1 MNTTV
6 GYLSCAENLLSP
18 EYSLTERQ
26 LFTELVLIC
35 AIKKLAAQ
43 RNTSPVRLL
52 LAWEVGE

>member
-6 GYLSCAENLLSP
+6 GHLSCAETLLSP
-18 EYSLTERQ
+18 AHNLTERQ
-26 LFTELVLIC
+26 LFTELALIC
-35 AIKKLAAQ
+35 AIKQLADQ